1 MIGTKAPD
9 IHIMMRFTGRYGQV
23 LHFCG
28 IQGILVLWETIY
40 ANNDTVKYTAK
51 INSYISGFLF
61 KYASWS

>member
-1 MIGTKAPD
+1 M
-9 IHIMMRFTGRYGQV
+9 
-23 LHFCG
+23 
-28 IQGILVLWETIY
+28 LWETIY